1 MAAMHKQ
8 SGTMFPPPHGGNGT
22 GVPSPYFSGGSASEP
37 SETVKSLLQLE
48 I

>member
-1 MAAMHKQ
+1 MPKSKAAP
-8 SGTMFPPPHGGNGT
+8 FPPPHGGNGT